1 MIFSPQPGKQS
12 AVRETVRG
20 QMTLGDH
27 VANESHSLCVGTL
40 SHARRICRAITLEV
54 FLPTILPCLPPLF
67 ACCLPCYYSV
77 LYVYIQLPIVP
88 NLVVINNHNCAL
100 TLSFMYNFPI
110 GFLEGFSAYNL
121 CSIVYTMSWS
131 AICML

>member
-1 MIFSPQPGKQS
+1 MLD
-12 AVRETVRG
+12 V
-20 QMTLGDH
+20 L
-27 VANESHSLCVGTL
+27 
-40 SHARRICRAITLEV
+40 CRAITLEV

-77 LYVYIQLPIVP
+77 LYVYIQLPIYP

-110 GFLEGFSAYNL
+110 GFLEGFSAYSL
-121 CSIVYTMSWS
+121 YSLVYTMSWS
-131 AICML
+131 AICMLYEKLLTIEFFFHENPNGDCDT